1 MANENNAS
9 LDIKDQGTGA
19 DSALD
24 DGQET
29 APRKYAG
36 KYNSPEDL
44 EQGYRDLESMHGR
57 TASELGGVKTQ
68 MQHLQ
73 DSFDAANQPKPAQ
86 AEVVD
91 YDKMRQQ
98 VVEQFQSGA
107 IDEVTMADRI
117 ADIKANKVAS
127 DYENRFAQQ
136 EESLI
141 GKFQEELG
149 KRDQQAVY
157 KQFTQENPAFEEKL
171 QDGTL
176 KQVMDENPYVR
187 DEYDAYYAWQA
198 SSANASAEQL
208 KQQAFEDGKAEALKQ
223 ISGSQPAQQVAGGSG
238 QSFAAPAGA
247 PNTQAPDNKAELFQ
261 GGLDAFRQAGGAG
274 K

>member
-9 LDIKDQGTGA
+9 LDEKDQGTEEN
-19 DSALD
+19 SALD

-29 APRKYAG
+29 AQRKYAG

-44 EQGYRDLESMHGR
+44 EKGYQDLESMHGR

-68 MQHLQ
+68 MQQLQ
-73 DSFDAANQPKPAQ
+73 DAFAAANQPKPAQ
-86 AEVVD
+86 EEVVD
-91 YDKMRQQ
+91 YNKMRQQ
-98 VVEQFQSGA
+98 VVDQFQSGT

-117 ADIKANKVAS
+117 ADIKASKVAQ

-136 EESLI
+136 EESLL

-149 KRDQQAVY
+149 KRDQQASY

-176 KQVMDENPYVR
+176 KQVMDENPWVR

-198 SSANASAEQL
+198 SDAKASVEQV
-208 KQQAFEDGKAEALKQ
+208 KQQALEAGKAEALKQ
-223 ISGSQPAQQVAGGSG
+223 INGSQPAQGVAGGSG

-247 PNTQAPDNKAELFQ
+247 PTAQAPNKAELFQ
-261 GGLDAFRQAGGAG
+261 GGLEAFRQAGGAG
-274 K
+274 